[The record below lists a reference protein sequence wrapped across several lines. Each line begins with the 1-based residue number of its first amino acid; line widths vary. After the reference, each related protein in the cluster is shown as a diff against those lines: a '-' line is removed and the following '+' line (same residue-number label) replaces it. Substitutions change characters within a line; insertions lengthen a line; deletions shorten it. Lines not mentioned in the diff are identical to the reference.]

1 MMTWKKLLTVIAI
14 VMVVAIGLSH
24 SVMAGEAETI
34 WEKGINKPQSQWSV
48 GATLPEFKH
57 NFFAAQMQ
65 AILDAG
71 KKYGFKVEVRDGEN
85 DPAKQG
91 AIIDEFIVK
100 KVDIILL
107 VPIVK
112 GALVAAV
119 KKANRAGIPVMIL
132 NRTLGKGA
140 ETIAY
145 VGANDYTGG
154 LVQGEL
160 VVQAL
165 GGKKKGN
172 VILLQ
177 GNLGSSPQINREK
190 GLEDYLSAYPEIKI
204 IHKYPSDFD
213 RSKALAA
220 MQDAL
225 VKYPKGQIDVVVS
238 QDSEMCMTALQ
249 AIKASG
255 RTELIGKIVAF
266 DYPSYVKENILN
278 GNFMGTVLQD
288 PYQQAMIAMDAV
300 WLYLSGNEGHIP
312 KPKFYTPLPKVVKA
326 NAEGFPP
333 SW

>member
-1 MMTWKKLLTVIAI
+1 MRKHLKRLLEIALVAL
-14 VMVVAIGLSH
+14 VMLAVGFAVKANA
-24 SVMAGEAETI
+24 AGPM
-34 WEKGINKPQSQWSV
+34 WEKGIKKSQDQWVV

-85 DPAKQG
+85 DPAKQSS
-91 AIIDEFIVK
+91 IIDEFIVK
-100 KVDIILL
+100 KVDCILL
-107 VPIVK
+107 CPIVK
-112 GALVAAV
+112 GVLVAAV
-119 KKANRAGIPVMIL
+119 KRANQAGIPVMIL
-132 NRTLGKGA
+132 NRTLGDGA
-140 ETIAY
+140 DTIAY

-160 VVQAL
+160 VAETVT
-165 GGKKKGN
+165 GKKGN
-172 VILLQ
+172 IILLQ
-177 GNLGSSPQINREK
+177 GNLGASPQINREK
-190 GLEDYLSAYPEIKI
+190 GLEDYLATYPDIKI
-204 IHKYPSDFD
+204 IQKYPCDFD

-225 VKYPKGQIDVVVS
+225 MKYPKGQIDMVVS

-249 AIKASG
+249 AIKAAG

-278 GNFMGTVLQD
+278 GNFKGTVLQD
-288 PYQQAMIAMDAV
+288 PYQQAMIGMDAV
-300 WLYLSGNEGHIP
+300 WLYLSGNDGHIP
-312 KPKFYTPLPKVVKA
+312 KPNFYTPLPKVVKS

>member
-1 MMTWKKLLTVIAI
+1 MTTWMKRLLTVALFI
-14 VMVVAIGLSH
+14 
-24 SVMAGEAETI
+24 SVMIGVGFSAKAHAAGPV
-34 WEKGINKPQSQWSV
+34 WEKGIKKPQNEWV
-48 GATLPEFKH
+48 IGATLPEFKH

-85 DPAKQG
+85 DPSKQG

-100 KVDIILL
+100 KVDCILL
-107 VPIVK
+107 CPIVK

-119 KKANRAGIPVMIL
+119 RRANQAGIPVMIL
-132 NRTLGKGA
+132 NRTLGEGA

-154 LVQGEL
+154 LGQGEL
-160 VVQAL
+160 VAETL
-165 GGKKKGN
+165 SDKKGN
-172 VILLQ
+172 VVLLQ
-177 GNLGSSPQINREK
+177 GNLGASPQINREK
-190 GLEDYLSAYPEIKI
+190 GLEDYLAAYPDIKI
-204 IHKYPSDFD
+204 IRKYPCDFD

-225 VKYPKGQIDVVVS
+225 MKYPKGQIDMVVS

-249 AIKASG
+249 AIKAAG
-255 RTELIGKIVAF
+255 RTELLGKIVAF
-266 DYPSYVKENILN
+266 DYPSYVKQNILS
-278 GNFMGTVLQD
+278 GDFKGTILQD
-288 PYQQAMIAMDAV
+288 PYQQAMIGMDAV
-300 WLYLSGNEGHIP
+300 WFYLSGNEGHIP
-312 KPKFYTPLPKVVKA
+312 KPNFFTPLPTVVKS

>member
-1 MMTWKKLLTVIAI
+1 MIERTKKYSA
-14 VMVVAIGLSH
+14 VVVIGLILAFGMLSFA
-24 SVMAGEAETI
+24 MAGQGDLV
-34 WEKGINKPQSQWSV
+34 WQKGIQKPQGSWYV
-48 GATLPEFKH
+48 GSTLPEFKH

-85 DPAKQG
+85 DPAKQN

-100 KVDIILL
+100 KVDCILL
-107 VPIVK
+107 CPIVK
-112 GALVAAV
+112 GALVSAV
-119 KKANRAGIPVMIL
+119 RKCNQAGIPVMIL
-132 NRTLGKGA
+132 NRTLGEGA
-140 ETIAY
+140 DTIAY

-160 VVQAL
+160 VVDAI
-165 GGKKKGN
+165 GKKGN
-172 VILLQ
+172 IILLQ
-177 GNLGSSPQINREK
+177 GNLGASPQINREK
-190 GLEDYLSAYPEIKI
+190 GLEDYLASYPDIKI
-204 IHKYPSDFD
+204 IHKYPCDFD
-213 RSKALAA
+213 RSKALSA

-225 VKYPKGQIDVVVS
+225 LKYPKGQIDAVVS

-249 AIKASG
+249 AIKAAG
-255 RTELIGKIVAF
+255 RTELLGKIVAF

-288 PYQQAMIAMDAV
+288 PYQQAMIGMDAV

-312 KPKFYTPLPKVVKA
+312 KPDFFTPLPKVNKA